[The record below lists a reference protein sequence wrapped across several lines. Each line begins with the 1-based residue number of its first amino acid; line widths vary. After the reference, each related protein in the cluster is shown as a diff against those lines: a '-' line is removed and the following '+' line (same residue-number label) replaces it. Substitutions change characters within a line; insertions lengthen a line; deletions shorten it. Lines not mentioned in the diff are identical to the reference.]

1 MLSLQFQKSS
11 SRSFHFLAVRCSR
24 ISWTDA
30 DALIDNDVVL
40 QKVGRQKVDFKS
52 KEVGNTINAM
62 KTGCTVLDTERRF
75 IGEIGACLHSRLFSW
90 PQRLVQ
96 PSPLRALGGAAR
108 AEQAASFFFRGEN
121 SRIRTLRTII
131 VFQIWFSRPNDWP
144 INSLQSHALYVTHI

>member
-62 KTGCTVLDTERRF
+62 KTGCYGARHREALHRGDRSLPPFSPFFLATAIGPAKSSPCSRRC
-75 IGEIGACLHSRLFSW
+75 GARRASSVILF
-90 PQRLVQ
+90 
-96 PSPLRALGGAAR
+96 
-108 AEQAASFFFRGEN
+108 
-121 SRIRTLRTII
+121 
-131 VFQIWFSRPNDWP
+131 
-144 INSLQSHALYVTHI
+144 